1 MSNPEAISDVNRL
14 LQSHLG
20 LRADESAH
28 RRLSRCVADE
38 ATRRGID
45 VEHYV
50 ALLQSDAEAVQEL
63 VDRITVQETA
73 FFRDN
78 AQLDA
83 FRQHV
88 LTTLP
93 RPFTLWSA
101 GCANGQE
108 AYSLAMLLEEAG
120 IHDGRVFATDVS
132 TGALERTRAGFYTD
146 REIERL
152 SAERRARFSSPA
164 PGGALVTD
172 SLRARVVVAHHNLM
186 DPVPSLGPC
195 PVVFCRNVFIYFGAD
210 EVAKV
215 LDRFADVLPVGG
227 WLFLGYSEALGQVS
241 DRFEL
246 VRLDQAYIYRRVGE
260 RRRVR
265 SAPSPARVS
274 KPTARPVSRPSA
286 RRPVSVRERVGP
298 DAEVVGET
306 PAHAPDSRTAE
317 LLALGDRAIGD
328 HDLVLAVTLFRQC
341 TYLDPSAPGPQ
352 VRLGL
357 ALEESGDSAAAR
369 RAFAV
374 ARAALDHAKEAGA
387 DGSLDGYPLAEFA
400 QLLDRKL
407 AERS

>member
-1 MSNPEAISDVNRL
+1 MRNPSDVIDVSRL
-14 LQSHLG
+14 LRSHLG
-20 LRADESAH
+20 LRSDESAH

-38 ATRRGID
+38 AARREID
-45 VEHYV
+45 VDHYA
-50 ALLQSDAEAVQEL
+50 ALLQSDAAAVQEL
-63 VDRITVQETA
+63 VDRVTVQETA

-88 LTTLP
+88 LEALP

-120 IHDGRVFATDVS
+120 IQDGRVFATDVS
-132 TGALERTRAGFYTD
+132 KGALERTRAGFYAD
-146 REIERL
+146 REIGGL
-152 SAERRARFSSPA
+152 SAERRARFFA
-164 PGGALVTD
+164 PVSDGVVVTD
-172 SLRARVVVAHHNLM
+172 SLRTRVVVAHHNLM
-186 DPVPSLGPC
+186 DAVPLLGPC

-210 EVAKV
+210 EVAEV
-215 LDRFADVLPVGG
+215 LDRFADVLPIGG

-246 VRLDQAYIYRRVGE
+246 VRLDQAYVYRRVGD
-260 RRRVR
+260 RHR
-265 SAPSPARVS
+265 SVPAPTRAS
-274 KPTARPVSRPSA
+274 KHSARPVSRPAA
-286 RRPVSVRERVGP
+286 RRPARVREPAGP
-298 DAEVVGET
+298 DAELVGEA
-306 PAHAPDSRTAE
+306 PAHPPDSRTAE
-317 LLALGDRAIGD
+317 LLALGDRAMGD

-341 TYLDPSAPGPQ
+341 VYLDPSAPGAQ

-357 ALEESGDSAAAR
+357 ALEELGDSAAAR

-374 ARAALDHAKEAGA
+374 ARVALDEAQAAGA
-387 DGSLDGYPLAEFA
+387 GGSLDGYPLAEFA